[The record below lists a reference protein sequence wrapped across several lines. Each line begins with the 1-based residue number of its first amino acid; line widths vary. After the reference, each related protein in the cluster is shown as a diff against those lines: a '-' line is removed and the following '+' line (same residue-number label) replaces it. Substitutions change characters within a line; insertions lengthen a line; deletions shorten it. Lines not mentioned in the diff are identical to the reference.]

1 MESRLIDL
9 SKYRLDRAREDLKAS
24 KIDLENRQYAA
35 SMNRSYYAVFHAIR
49 AVNSLE
55 GFDSRKHAGVIS
67 YFNQAF
73 LKTGRIHDGRKMSE
87 IIKDARRFR
96 EKSDYE
102 DFFIAARDDAE
113 EQLQNA
119 VLFVHIISSYLEEIY
134 PG

>member
-9 SKYRLDRAREDLKAS
+9 SKYRLNRAREDLKTS
-24 KIDLENRQYAA
+24 QIDFDNHQFAA
-35 SMNRSYYAVFHAIR
+35 SMNRSYYAIFHAIR

-55 GFDSRKHAGVIS
+55 GFDSRKHAGVIA
-67 YFNQAF
+67 YFNQYF
-73 LKTGRIHDGRKMSE
+73 LKTGRISNSRKMSE

-119 VLFVHIISSYLEEIY
+119 NLFVETIGSFLEEFHHE
-134 PG
+134 

>member
-9 SKYRLDRAREDLKAS
+9 SKYRLNRAREDLKTS
-24 KIDLENRQYAA
+24 QIDFDNHQFAA

-55 GFDSRKHAGVIS
+55 GFDSRKHAGVIA
-67 YFNQAF
+67 YFNQYF
-73 LKTGRIHDGRKMSE
+73 LKTGKISDSRKMSE

-119 VLFVHIISSYLEEIY
+119 NLFVETISSFLEEFHHE
-134 PG
+134 

>member
-9 SKYRLDRAREDLKAS
+9 SKYRLNRAREDLETS
-24 KIDLENRQYAA
+24 QIDFDNHQFAA

-55 GFDSRKHAGVIS
+55 GFDSRKHAGVIA
-67 YFNQAF
+67 YFNQYF
-73 LKTGRIHDGRKMSE
+73 LKTGRISNSRKMSE

-102 DFFIAARDDAE
+102 DFFIAVRDDAE
-113 EQLQNA
+113 EQLKNA
-119 VLFVHIISSYLEEIY
+119 NLFVETIGSFLEEFHY
-134 PG
+134 E

>member
-1 MESRLIDL
+1 M
-9 SKYRLDRAREDLKAS
+9 
-24 KIDLENRQYAA
+24 
-35 SMNRSYYAVFHAIR
+35 
-49 AVNSLE
+49 
-55 GFDSRKHAGVIS
+55 
-67 YFNQAF
+67 
-73 LKTGRIHDGRKMSE
+73 GRIHDGRKMSE

-119 VLFVHIISSYLEEIY
+119 VLFVNIISSYLEEIY

>member
-9 SKYRLDRAREDLKAS
+9 SKYRLNRAREDLEAS
-24 KIDLENRQYAA
+24 QIDFDNHQFAA

-55 GFDSRKHAGVIS
+55 GFDSRKHAGVIA
-67 YFNQAF
+67 YFNQYF
-73 LKTGRIHDGRKMSE
+73 LKTGRISNSRKMSE

-113 EQLQNA
+113 EQLKNA
-119 VLFVHIISSYLEEIY
+119 NLFVETIGSFLEEFHY
-134 PG
+134 E

>member
-9 SKYRLDRAREDLKAS
+9 SRYRLNRAREDLTAS
-24 KIDLENRQYAA
+24 RIDLDNHQFAA
-35 SMNRSYYAVFHAIR
+35 SMNRSYYAIFHAIR

-55 GFDSRKHAGVIS
+55 GFDSRKHAGVIA

-73 LKTGRIHDGRKMSE
+73 LKTGKISNSRKMSE
-87 IIKDARRFR
+87 IIKDSRRFR

-102 DFFIAARDDAE
+102 DFFVAARDDAE

-119 VLFVHIISSYLEEIY
+119 VLFVENITAFLERFR
-134 PG
+134 

>member
-1 MESRLIDL
+1 MEGRLIDL
-9 SKYRLDRAREDLKAS
+9 SKYRLNRAREDLETS
-24 KIDLENRQYAA
+24 QIDFDNHQFAA
-35 SMNRSYYAVFHAIR
+35 SMNRSYYAIFHAIR

-55 GFDSRKHAGVIS
+55 GFDSRKHAGVIA
-67 YFNQAF
+67 YFNQYF
-73 LKTGRIHDGRKMSE
+73 LKTGRISNSRKMSE

-119 VLFVHIISSYLEEIY
+119 NLFVEAVSSFLEGFHYE
-134 PG
+134 